1 MNRALHPH
9 QSLGIAMVKASLRSG
24 SKRPVL
30 QAPTG
35 AGKTIL
41 AAAIIEMALAKGKR
55 VLFCVPQLSL
65 IDQTVERLG
74 EEGIQSVGVIQA
86 QHPGTDASQP
96 VQVCSLQTLKNRQK
110 PKADLV
116 IVDECHVMFD
126 FYAKWMALPEWQKIP
141 FIGLTATPWTKGLGK
156 LYDDLLIPTTTAE
169 LIGKGFL
176 SPFKVYA
183 PSHPDLR
190 GVKTV
195 AGDYHEGQLSTVM
208 SEAKLTADIVKTWL
222 EKGEDRPT
230 LAFCV
235 DLAHARKLRDQFE
248 AAGVSCGYV
257 DAFTTRLERNEIA
270 EKFRARLYQVVCS
283 VGTLT
288 TGIDWDVRCIILARP
303 TKSEIRYVQIIGRGL
318 RTGIGKTECL
328 ILDHSDT
335 TLWLGFVTDIH
346 HEKLDDGE
354 SRKATVARVDNEEP
368 KPRECP
374 SCHALK
380 APKVHTCPHCGFAP
394 AKQPTV
400 EVKDG
405 ELVELR
411 RGKVDIGSKQEV
423 YSGLLWIASARGY
436 KAGWAANQYR
446 QAFGVWPAR
455 LVDRPMVPSNK
466 LQSWVTSQQIRYW
479 KGKGSNHAASEA
491 H

>member
-1 MNRALHPH
+1 MNRTLHSH
-9 QSLGIAMVKASLRSG
+9 QELAIGMLRQSLVSG

-74 EEGIQSVGVIQA
+74 EEGIHNVGVIQA
-86 QHPGTDASQP
+86 QHPGTDSSQP
-96 VQVCSLQTLKNRQK
+96 VQVCSLQTLKNRK
-110 PKADLV
+110 LPEADLV

-126 FYAKWMALPEWQKIP
+126 FYAKWMALPEWQRVP
-141 FIGLTATPWTKGLGK
+141 FIGLTATPWTRGLGK
-156 LYDDLLIPTTTAE
+156 LYDDLLIPTTTAQ
-169 LIGKGFL
+169 LIAKGFL

-257 DAFTTRLERNEIA
+257 DAFTSRLERNEIA
-270 EKFRARLYQVVCS
+270 EKFRGRLYQVVCS

-318 RTGIGKTECL
+318 RTAIGKTECL
-328 ILDHSDT
+328 ILDHSDS
-335 TLWLGFVTDIH
+335 TLRLGFVTDIH
-346 HEKLDDGE
+346 HESLDDGA
-354 SRKATVARVDNEEP
+354 SRLSASAQREKEEP
-368 KPRECP
+368 KPKECP
-374 SCHALK
+374 ACHVLK
-380 APKVHTCPHCGFAP
+380 APKVHVCPNCGFAP

-411 RGKVDIGSKQEV
+411 RGKADIGSKQEV

-436 KAGWAANQYR
+436 QDGWVANQYR
-446 QAFGVWPAR
+446 QAFGVWPVR
-455 LVDRPMVPSNK
+455 LEHRPMAPSNK
-466 LQSWVTSQQIRYW
+466 LQSWVTSQQIRFA
-479 KGKGSNHAASEA
+479 KGRAGGHAAA
-491 H
+491 AN

>member
-1 MNRALHPH
+1 MNRTLFSHQELAIGMLR
-9 QSLGIAMVKASLRSG
+9 QSLASG

-35 AGKTIL
+35 SGKTIL

-74 EEGIQSVGVIQA
+74 EEGVHQVGVIQA

-96 VQVCSLQTLKNRQK
+96 VQVCSLQTLKNRK
-110 PKADLV
+110 LPEADLV

-126 FYAKWMALPEWQKIP
+126 FYAKWMALPEWQRVP
-141 FIGLTATPWTKGLGK
+141 FIGLTATPWTRGLGK

-169 LIGKGFL
+169 LIEKDFL

-195 AGDYHEGQLSTVM
+195 AGDYHEGQLSEVM

-235 DLAHARKLRDQFE
+235 DRAHAKKLTEQFE

-257 DAFTTRLERNEIA
+257 DAFTTRLERKEIA
-270 EKFRARLYQVVCS
+270 DKFRSRLYQVVCS

-303 TKSEIRYVQIIGRGL
+303 TKSEILYVQIIGRGL
-318 RTGIGKTECL
+318 RTALGKTECL
-328 ILDHSDT
+328 ILDHSDS
-335 TLWLGFVTDIH
+335 TLRLGFVTDIH
-346 HEKLDDGE
+346 HESLDDG
-354 SRKATVARVDNEEP
+354 SARQSGAGQKEKEEP
-368 KPRECP
+368 KPKECP
-374 SCHALK
+374 ACHVLK
-380 APKVHTCPHCGFAP
+380 APKVHACPNCGFAP

-400 EVKDG
+400 ETRDG

-411 RGKVDIGSKQEV
+411 RCKVDIGTKQEV
-423 YSGLLWIASARGY
+423 YSGLLWIASTRGY
-436 KAGWAANQYR
+436 KDGWVANQYR

-455 LVDRPMVPSNK
+455 LVDRPMVPSNQ

-479 KGKGSNHAASEA
+479 KGKGSSYAAA
-491 H
+491 N